1 MPGLTC
7 ATNHR
12 KEIEHKSRLI
22 AKGQKERVRH
32 SSQNVGRKRRKC
44 YPYYMT
50 LRMKSRECY
59 K

>member
-44 YPYYMT
+44 YP
-50 LRMKSRECY
+50 
-59 K
+59 